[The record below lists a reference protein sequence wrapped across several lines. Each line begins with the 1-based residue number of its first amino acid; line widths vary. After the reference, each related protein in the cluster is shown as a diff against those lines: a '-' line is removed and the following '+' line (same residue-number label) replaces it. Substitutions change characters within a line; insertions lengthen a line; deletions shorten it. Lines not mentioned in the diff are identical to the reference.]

1 MKLNEL
7 RRLIISK
14 RLNILLG
21 SGCSLPAIPLMSN
34 FKSEDYSEEEANSNL
49 EEKIKEVSKILSSDA
64 ITIDSDIGGTL
75 LIYISFIQ
83 QLVKSLNLSNS
94 RETPRRVNIFTT
106 NYDLFIEKAFDKV
119 TRNYKFVINDG
130 ATGYF
135 NRLLESSN
143 FDQVVSYKGINDNYI
158 SEIPSISLIKPHRS
172 VNWEKDEKGEY
183 IYVRNNVV
191 EHPVIVKPTGFES
204 NDTFNQN
211 HFFSMLR
218 FFTNE
223 LDKPQSVLMV
233 IGFSFQ
239 DKHIAKMVK
248 RAIAN
253 PELLVI
259 CFCYEKDNVS
269 NILENLGYDSQTE
282 VPANLQ
288 FIIPKSKI
296 INNNECSLPVG
307 NITLE
312 VVVRFMNGDFD
323 EGND

>member
-1 MKLNEL
+1 
-7 RRLIISK
+7 
-14 RLNILLG
+14 
-21 SGCSLPAIPLMSN
+21 
-34 FKSEDYSEEEANSNL
+34 
-49 EEKIKEVSKILSSDA
+49 
-64 ITIDSDIGGTL
+64 
-75 LIYISFIQ
+75 
-83 QLVKSLNLSNS
+83 
-94 RETPRRVNIFTT
+94 
-106 NYDLFIEKAFDKV
+106 
-119 TRNYKFVINDG
+119 
-130 ATGYF
+130 
-135 NRLLESSN
+135 
-143 FDQVVSYKGINDNYI
+143 
-158 SEIPSISLIKPHRS
+158 
-172 VNWEKDEKGEY
+172 
-183 IYVRNNVV
+183 
-191 EHPVIVKPTGFES
+191 
-204 NDTFNQN
+204 
-211 HFFSMLR
+211 MLR